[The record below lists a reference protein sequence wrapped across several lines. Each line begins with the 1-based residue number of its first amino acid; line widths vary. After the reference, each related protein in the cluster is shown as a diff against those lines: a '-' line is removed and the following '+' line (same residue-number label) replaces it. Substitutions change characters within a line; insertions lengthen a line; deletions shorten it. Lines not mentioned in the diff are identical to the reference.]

1 MGKKRSLNGCVV
13 DVLHRLFSTFRSMKS
28 EPRHCWTLSMFYK
41 TVVTV
46 AEQYSI
52 KIVQLIFEIQRSV
65 LGNFSPVTGQEYT
78 GFD

>member
-1 MGKKRSLNGCVV
+1 
-13 DVLHRLFSTFRSMKS
+13 
-28 EPRHCWTLSMFYK
+28 MFYK